1 MAYFKRADEEIVMN
15 TRFCGIGGQGVVLA
29 AYILGKAAINQ
40 GVNAVQTKSYG
51 SAYRGT
57 LCKSDVIISRQRI
70 CELEFTKTDIL
81 ICLSNEGFSMYK
93 DGLKPDGHLFYDP
106 TLVDLSQSSTHMH
119 ALNVFELSK
128 KRFDKTIFGNII
140 MLGYLIGTCP
150 IVTRNAMEQS
160 ITETVPEKTIE
171 KNIAAFS
178 FGLQQAIKENN
189 L

>member
-1 MAYFKRADEEIVMN
+1 MMN

-29 AYILGKAAINQ
+29 AYILGKAAIDQ

-57 LCKSDVIISRQRI
+57 LCKSDVIISKQRI
-70 CELEFTKTDIL
+70 CEIEFSKTDIL
-81 ICLSNEGFSMYK
+81 ICFSNEGFTTYK
-93 DGLKPDGHLFYDP
+93 YGLKPDGHLFYDP
-106 TLVDLSQSSTHMH
+106 DLVQISQSSSHIH
-119 ALNVFELSK
+119 PLNVFELSK

-150 IVTRNAMEQS
+150 IVKREAIEQS

-178 FGLQQAIKENN
+178 FGLQQAIRENN